1 MDYKTMFR
9 DVLVRSQTYEKE
21 LQQLEASKHRAL
33 EEMQQMFEAELE
45 ETTHELDQCRDKLQ
59 QQEREFEETKNQME
73 AESNF
78 ELEEMRA
85 QYECRLREEEEKHYY
100 LVDTAAYRKVKI
112 IDLENKIKNKN
123 LEISQLME
131 YKQKLQEDVQ
141 SRDKDIVAL
150 KSEIQEKDMIIQD
163 KETHIQ
169 DLEWKYQDLEK
180 TKIELDEN
188 LKHLKTQIEPRE
200 IYLKETEKKIREMTA
215 ALKQYKLQNIQLH
228 VSNDEL
234 KRMLK
239 AKEKE
244 LNTERQKVKN
254 GETLVCRIKSDIIN
268 CIRVLQEPKKLKET
282 VRKLYEH
289 HVQGSD
295 VCQEEKVSADVQ
307 SEFRRQRDYLEKK
320 VASLTRKLAEN
331 EQKHKSRYDKLAEE
345 NFLLIRE
352 INEQRLAQDHVKKQT
367 RAVQTQARGTLSK
380 SSTHHKTMA
389 ERAVTQL
396 TSEDKTEQ
404 KIQLRRPKIER
415 LKLRGQGLSP
425 PLPALSPSTKL
436 PALKLPA
443 LKP

>member
-1 MDYKTMFR
+1 
-9 DVLVRSQTYEKE
+9 
-21 LQQLEASKHRAL
+21 
-33 EEMQQMFEAELE
+33 
-45 ETTHELDQCRDKLQ
+45 
-59 QQEREFEETKNQME
+59 ME

-234 KRMLK
+234 KRILK

-254 GETLVCRIKSDIIN
+254 GETLGCRIKTDIIN

-367 RAVQTQARGTLSK
+367 RAIQTQARGTLSK
-380 SSTHHKTMA
+380 SSTHHKSKWKKMGADSCFVMTN
-389 ERAVTQL
+389 VVL
-396 TSEDKTEQ
+396 TTNISL
-404 KIQLRRPKIER
+404 ILHILR
-415 LKLRGQGLSP
+415 LSHT
-425 PLPALSPSTKL
+425 LY
-436 PALKLPA
+436 
-443 LKP
+443 